1 MNTEKKKEGG
11 IKPHYSR
18 SDRFVNKPVPAAE
31 HHIFS
36 FKIQQSKFFLFIGA
50 GTQLYG
56 GSPFVAG
63 VSTVLQTPIVEDK
76 ENLIPD
82 DSMEWLN
89 RNDNYVPVR
98 VTGYSRTTTSD
109 HSICVNGPAI
119 NSTVTYQGGLLLRF
133 HALYFTLR
141 IFIYRVLICNHE
153 RILLHIQLQMG
164 VQVVIG
170 SKRGGRDTTI

>member
-1 MNTEKKKEGG
+1 
-11 IKPHYSR
+11 
-18 SDRFVNKPVPAAE
+18 
-31 HHIFS
+31 
-36 FKIQQSKFFLFIGA
+36 
-50 GTQLYG
+50 
-56 GSPFVAG
+56 
-63 VSTVLQTPIVEDK
+63 
-76 ENLIPD
+76 
-82 DSMEWLN
+82 MEWLH

-109 HSICVNGPAI
+109 HSICVNGLAI
-119 NSTVTYQGGLLLRF
+119 NSTVTSQGGLLLRF

-170 SKRGGRDTTI
+170 SKRGWRDTTI